1 MMAAVISEVESGAM
15 NFLKMLTIGARKGRV
30 RTLPE
35 LATAIG
41 EGAAFLAQG
50 ASYSYIR
57 ARSGTMGP
65 RLMQDAGFG
74 VGMERCKWE
83 GFAAIAGDLILI
95 VETEL
100 RPHGSGT
107 VAVWQ
112 RLYREVLAA
121 QVMPGHRADTGW
133 TDRLAEF
140 DLALDAH
147 RALPARGIEELC
159 EHSAEVLLAFAPVE
173 EAIRKHDREMV
184 VNNVKF
190 RFIDHVDALRRRT
203 DWPALAAAIGLEAAE
218 PPRRPAR

>member
-1 MMAAVISEVESGAM
+1 MMAAVISGAESGAM

-74 VGMERCKWE
+74 AGMERCKWE

-107 VAVWQ
+107 AGVWR

-121 QVMPGHRADTGW
+121 QEMPAHRADTGW
-133 TDRLAEF
+133 TDRLAAF

-173 EAIRKHDREMV
+173 DAIRDLDREMV

-190 RFIDHVDALRRRT
+190 RFIDHIDALRRRA
-203 DWPALAAAIGLEAAE
+203 DWPALAAAIRLETAE
-218 PPRRPAR
+218 SPP

>member
-1 MMAAVISEVESGAM
+1 MMAAVKSGGESGAM
-15 NFLKMLTIGARKGRV
+15 NFLKLLTIGARKGRV

-74 VGMERCKWE
+74 AGMERCKWE

-107 VAVWQ
+107 AGVWR

-121 QVMPGHRADTGW
+121 QEMPEHRADTGW
-133 TDRLAEF
+133 TDRLAAF

-173 EAIRKHDREMV
+173 DAIRDLDREMV

-190 RFIDHVDALRRRT
+190 RFIDHIDALRRRA
-203 DWPALAAAIGLEAAE
+203 DWPALAAAIRLETAE
-218 PPRRPAR
+218 SPP

>member
-1 MMAAVISEVESGAM
+1 ME
-15 NFLKMLTIGARKGRV
+15 FLRLLTIGARKGRV

-35 LATAIG
+35 LAAAIG

-65 RLMQDAGFG
+65 RLMQDAAFG
-74 VGMERCKWE
+74 AAMERCKWE

-95 VETEL
+95 VEVEL
-100 RPHGSGT
+100 RPHHPGSGGAAT
-107 VAVWQ
+107 AAVWR

-121 QVMPGHRADTGW
+121 QEMPEHRAGAGW
-133 TDRLAEF
+133 SDRLAEF

-147 RALPARGIEELC
+147 CALPARGIEDIC

-173 EAIRKHDREMV
+173 DAIRGLDREMV

-190 RFIDHVDALRRRT
+190 RFIDHIDTLRRRA
-203 DWPALAAAIGLEAAE
+203 DWPALASAIGLAAAE
-218 PPRRPAR
+218 PPRVIPG

>member
-1 MMAAVISEVESGAM
+1 M
-15 NFLKMLTIGARKGRV
+15 NFLRLLTIGARRGRV

-74 VGMERCKWE
+74 AGMERCKWE

-100 RPHGSGT
+100 RPHGSGP
-107 VAVWQ
+107 ADVWR

-121 QVMPGHRADTGW
+121 QEMPGHRADTGW
-133 TDRLAEF
+133 ADRLAEF

-147 RALPARGIEELC
+147 RALPARGVEELC
-159 EHSAEVLLAFAPVE
+159 EHSAGVLLAFAPVE
-173 EAIRKHDREMV
+173 DAIRKFDREMV
-184 VNNVKF
+184 VNNVQF
-190 RFIDHVDALRRRT
+190 RFIDHVDALRQRA
-203 DWPALAAAIGLEAAE
+203 DWPALASAIRLEAAE
-218 PPRRPAR
+218 PPL

>member
-1 MMAAVISEVESGAM
+1 MMAAVISGAESGAM

-74 VGMERCKWE
+74 AGMERCKWE

-107 VAVWQ
+107 AGVWR

-121 QVMPGHRADTGW
+121 QEMPAHRADTGW
-133 TDRLAEF
+133 TDRLAAF

-147 RALPARGIEELC
+147 RALPGRGIEELC

-173 EAIRKHDREMV
+173 DAIRDLDREMV

-190 RFIDHVDALRRRT
+190 RFIDHIDALRRRA
-203 DWPALAAAIGLEAAE
+203 DWPALAAAIRLETAE
-218 PPRRPAR
+218 SPP